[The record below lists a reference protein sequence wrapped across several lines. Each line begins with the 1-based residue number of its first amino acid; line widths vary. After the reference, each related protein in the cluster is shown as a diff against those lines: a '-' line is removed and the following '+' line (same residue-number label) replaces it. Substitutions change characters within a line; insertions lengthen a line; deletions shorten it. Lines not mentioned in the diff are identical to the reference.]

1 MNRPGA
7 PLLSAEQHELA
18 ATARPWA
25 ENLLHTHA
33 DQRGRRD
40 VVGLGTS
47 LAGATLRFGDSE
59 PGFGTAT
66 TYTFGTLLRAGDR
79 TQHLVSNLIVT
90 ARDPANRHGEGSGT
104 RHHLCGVHPM
114 YPGIRHR
121 HLVGVAAHLPE
132 SAIDGGHWKFT
143 AQKVRRDWFLEPQR

>member
-40 VVGLGTS
+40 
-47 LAGATLRFGDSE
+47 AGATLRFGDSE

-66 TYTFGTLLRAGDR
+66 THTYRTLLRAGDR

-90 ARDPANRHGEGSGT
+90 ARDPARVTTSAAYT
-104 RHHLCGVHPM
+104 RWIPDPAPALA
-114 YPGIRHR
+114 
-121 HLVGVAAHLPE
+121 GVAAHLPE

-143 AQKVRRDWFLEPQR
+143 AHNVRRDWFLEPQR

>member
-66 TYTFGTLLRAGDR
+66 TYMFGTLLRAGDR
-79 TQHLVSNLIVT
+79 TRHLVSNLIVT
-90 ARDPANRHGEGSGT
+90 ARDPARVTTSGRT
-104 RHHLCGVHPM
+104 PDGPLDPAPAFGRRGGAPPRV
-114 YPGIRHR
+114 RHR
-121 HLVGVAAHLPE
+121 RWTLEVHRTKGAA
-132 SAIDGGHWKFT
+132 
-143 AQKVRRDWFLEPQR
+143 

>member
-59 PGFGTAT
+59 PVSAPPPRARSGRCSAPATAPST
-66 TYTFGTLLRAGDR
+66 W
-79 TQHLVSNLIVT
+79 
-90 ARDPANRHGEGSGT
+90 
-104 RHHLCGVHPM
+104 
-114 YPGIRHR
+114 
-121 HLVGVAAHLPE
+121 
-132 SAIDGGHWKFT
+132 SAI
-143 AQKVRRDWFLEPQR
+143 

>member
-18 ATARPWA
+18 ATARPWV

-33 DQRGRRD
+33 DQRDRRD
-40 VVGLGTS
+40 MVGLGTS

-59 PGFGTAT
+59 PGFGAAAVTH
-66 TYTFGTLLRAGDR
+66 TYGTLLRAGDR

-90 ARDPANRHGEGSGT
+90 AGDPARVTTSAAYT
-104 RHHLCGVHPM
+104 RWTPDPAPALAGV
-114 YPGIRHR
+114 G
-121 HLVGVAAHLPE
+121 AHLSE
-132 SAIDGGHWKFT
+132 SAIDGGHWRFT
-143 AQKVRRDWFLEPQR
+143 AHKVRRDWFLEPQR

>member
-18 ATARPWA
+18 ATAQPWA

-47 LAGATLRFGDSE
+47 LPGATLRFGDSE

-90 ARDPANRHGEGSGT
+90 ARDPARVTTSAAYT
-104 RHHLCGVHPM
+104 RWTPDPAPALA
-114 YPGIRHR
+114 
-121 HLVGVAAHLPE
+121 GVAAHLPE

>member
-47 LAGATLRFGDSE
+47 HAGATLRFGDSE

-90 ARDPANRHGEGSGT
+90 ARDPGRVTTSAAYTRWTPGSGT
-104 RHHLCGVHPM
+104 
-114 YPGIRHR
+114 GIGRRGGAPPRVRHR
-121 HLVGVAAHLPE
+121 RWTLEVHRTKGAA
-132 SAIDGGHWKFT
+132 
-143 AQKVRRDWFLEPQR
+143 

>member
-47 LAGATLRFGDSE
+47 LAGAPLRFGDSE

-90 ARDPANRHGEGSGT
+90 ARDPARVTTSAAYT
-104 RHHLCGVHPM
+104 RWTPDPAPALA
-114 YPGIRHR
+114 
-121 HLVGVAAHLPE
+121 GVAAHLPE

>member
-79 TQHLVSNLIVT
+79 TQHLVSNL
-90 ARDPANRHGEGSGT
+90 NRHGEGSGT

-114 YPGIRHR
+114 DPGSGTGIGRRGGAPPRVRHR
-121 HLVGVAAHLPE
+121 RWTLEVHRTKGAA
-132 SAIDGGHWKFT
+132 
-143 AQKVRRDWFLEPQR
+143 